1 MPKRPKLT
9 TGEAIGHAPD
19 FLAVVREVVQA
30 ARKFSPGGVKITPAE
45 WLAIGED
52 LGILVLGVAKDA
64 VD

>member
-1 MPKRPKLT
+1 MSKITPNETVARV
-9 TGEAIGHAPD
+9 PD

-30 ARKFSPGGVKITPAE
+30 ARKFSPGGVKITPEE